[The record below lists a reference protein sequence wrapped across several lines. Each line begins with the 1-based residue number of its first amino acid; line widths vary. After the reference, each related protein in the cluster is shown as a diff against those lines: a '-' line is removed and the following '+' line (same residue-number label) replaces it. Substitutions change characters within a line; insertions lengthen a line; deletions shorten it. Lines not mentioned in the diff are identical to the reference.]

1 MKKYTKWL
9 KVLALLS
16 VVLFLA
22 ACGSTNEAAN
32 ASSTGFWD
40 RYVIYNLS
48 QFIVWLSD
56 LFGGNYP
63 LGITLFT
70 VLIRTLLLP
79 VFQMQ
84 IKSQRQMQ
92 EIQPELDAIKE
103 KYPNRDKISMEA
115 MQEEQQQLLQ
125 DRGVNQF
132 AGCLPMLIQLPVM
145 MALYQAI
152 LRTEELRQ
160 GNFLWMNL
168 GQPDP
173 YFVLPIIAA
182 ALTFATTYFSMKSNP
197 VQNTMTKS
205 MMFVSPLMILMIG
218 LTLPSAIA
226 LYWVVS
232 NAFTLIQTFVL
243 NNPYKIIAE
252 REAKVQAEKDKQREL
267 RKQLRRAQGQKKK

>member
-1 MKKYTKWL
+1 MKKYKKWFKL
-9 KVLALLS
+9 LALLS
-16 VVLFLA
+16 VVFILA

-32 ASSTGFWD
+32 ANSTGIWD
-40 RYVIYNLS
+40 RYVIFNLS

-70 VLIRTLLLP
+70 ILIRTLLLP

-92 EIQPELDAIKE
+92 EIQPELDAIRE
-103 KYPNRDKISMEA
+103 KYPNKDRLSMEA
-115 MQEEQQQLLQ
+115 MQEEQQQLMQ

-173 YFVLPIIAA
+173 YFILPIIAA
-182 ALTFATTYFSMKSNP
+182 TLTFTTTYFTMKSNP
-197 VQNTMTKS
+197 VQNSMAKS

-232 NAFTLIQTFVL
+232 NAFTLVQTFVF

-252 REAKVQAEKDKQREL
+252 REAKAQAEKEKQREL
-267 RKQLRRAQGQKKK
+267 KRQLRRATGKKK

>member
-1 MKKYTKWL
+1 MKKYIKWF

-22 ACGSTNEAAN
+22 ACGSTTEAAN
-32 ASSTGFWD
+32 VNSTGIWD
-40 RYVIYNLS
+40 RYVIFNLS

-70 VLIRTLLLP
+70 IIIRTLLLP

-103 KYPNRDKISMEA
+103 KYPNKDRLSMEA
-115 MQEEQQQLLQ
+115 MQEEQQQLMQ

-168 GQPDP
+168 GAPDP
-173 YFVLPIIAA
+173 YFILPIIAA
-182 ALTFATTYFSMKSNP
+182 TLTFATTYFTMKSNP
-197 VQNTMTKS
+197 VQNGMTKS

-218 LTLPSAIA
+218 LTLPSAIGI
-226 LYWVVS
+226 YWVVS
-232 NAFTLIQTFVL
+232 NAFTLVQTFVF

-252 REAKVQAEKDKQREL
+252 REAKAEAERERQREL
-267 RKQLRRAQGQKKK
+267 RRQLRRATGKKK

>member
-1 MKKYTKWL
+1 MKKNIKWL
-9 KVLALLS
+9 KVLLL
-16 VVLFLA
+16 VGFVTILA
-22 ACGSTNEAAN
+22 ACGSTNEAVN
-32 ASSTGFWD
+32 SESIGFWD
-40 RYVIYNLS
+40 RYVISNLS
-48 QFIVWLSD
+48 QFILWLSD
-56 LFGGNYP
+56 LFGGSYP
-63 LGITLFT
+63 LGITVFT
-70 VLIRTLLLP
+70 VIIRALLLP

-92 EIQPELDAIKE
+92 EIQPEIDAIKE
-103 KYPNRDKISMEA
+103 KYPNKDRASMEL
-115 MQEEQQQLLQ
+115 MQEEQQQLMQ

-145 MALYQAI
+145 MGLYQAI
-152 LRTEELRQ
+152 LKTEELRQ

-197 VQNTMTKS
+197 VQNSMTKS
-205 MMFVSPLMILMIG
+205 MTFVSPLMILMIG

-232 NAFTLIQTFVL
+232 NTFTLAQTFAL

-267 RKQLRRAQGQKKK
+267 RRQVRRARGKKK